1 MCRVAVSRERVSLL
15 NFLTGTNT
23 VPSVLD
29 EMPPYFVLD
38 FLRTKA
44 SLTIKGEE
52 SRTSATRPP
61 SWKFRVNSGNL
72 SIN

>member
-1 MCRVAVSRERVSLL
+1 MTSVAVSRERVSLL

-23 VPSVLD
+23 VLD

-44 SLTIKGEE
+44 TLTIKGEE
-52 SRTSATRPP
+52 SRKSATRPP
-61 SWKFRVNSGNL
+61 SGKFRVNSGIL